1 MRTAIEEFLIPQII
15 GRDPADITDIVNGLY
30 VSSYWRGGPVLNNAI
45 SGVDQ
50 ALWDIKGKVAGM
62 PVWQL
67 LGGRARR
74 AVPVYA
80 HASGRDL
87 AELTDNVR
95 ALKEQ
100 GYRYI
105 RVQMAIPGAST
116 YGARQAESETMD
128 VHYPVISRNAW
139 DPLPYIK
146 IVPEMFAHLRSE
158 FGYEIELLHDVHSR
172 LTPIQAVGLAKDLEP
187 YKLFFLEDLLA
198 PEDTEWL
205 RMVRQQCATPIA
217 IGELF
222 TDYSEFV
229 PLMRERLLDF
239 VRMHISDIGGLTPA
253 WRVASA
259 CELLGHPHRLAR
271 SARPLADR
279 PQGQPGARPRRSGV
293 RHPGAV
299 HVERPGTGDV
309 PRSARG
315 QGHLQLGLVRAR
327 LGVRLR
333 RGAGGQASG
342 RLAVD
347 ARQLGAHPRRG
358 RDRPEALTEQMPGIQ
373 PACTG
378 CVAASVGRTMADEDL
393 RRGGQVRS
401 GGAACPEE
409 TSGSGETLV
418 VRHADAHQQQVRRS
432 TLQPA
437 QCFPLVVIAVGV
449 AHPDDEAAAG
459 TRVHGRLQGLPGGRG
474 SAQLH
479 AFGTRI
485 ELADHREQAAGLG
498 VHTASWPGE
507 LQDEDRLR

>member
-1 MRTAIEEFLIPQII
+1 VTDYVHDDSRLIPPPWQDEQSGVRITGARVTVTSVGGPALVVLRVDTNQDGLYGLGCATFTQRAVAVRTAIEEFLIPQII

-45 SGVDQ
+45 SGVDE
-50 ALWDIKGKVAGM
+50 ALWDIKGKVAGL

-87 AELTDNVR
+87 VELTDNVR
-95 ALKEQ
+95 SLKEQ

-116 YGARQAESETMD
+116 YGARQSEADTTD
-128 VHYPVISRNAW
+128 VHYPVISKNAW

-205 RMVRQQCATPIA
+205 RMVRQQCATPMA

-259 CELLGHPHRLAR
+259 CELLGIRTAWHGPPDLSPIGHKANLALD
-271 SARPLADR
+271 LAAPAFGIQER
-279 PQGQPGARPRRSGV
+279 YMSNELAQEMFPGAPV
-293 RHPGAV
+293 VKDTYNWAWHEPGW
-299 HVERPGTGDV
+299 GCDF
-309 PRSARG
+309 
-315 QGHLQLGLVRAR
+315 
-327 LGVRLR
+327 
-333 RGAGGQASG
+333 
-342 RLAVD
+342 D
-347 ARQLGAHPRRG
+347 
-358 RDRPEALTEQMPGIQ
+358 EALAAKHQ
-373 PACTG
+373 PDPPLTHDNWA
-378 CVAASVGRTMADEDL
+378 RI
-393 RRGGQVRS
+393 RGV
-401 GGAACPEE
+401 
-409 TSGSGETLV
+409 
-418 VRHADAHQQQVRRS
+418 D
-432 TLQPA
+432 
-437 QCFPLVVIAVGV
+437 
-449 AHPDDEAAAG
+449 G
-459 TRVHGRLQGLPGGRG
+459 TVQKP
-474 SAQLH
+474 
-479 AFGTRI
+479 
-485 ELADHREQAAGLG
+485 
-498 VHTASWPGE
+498 
-507 LQDEDRLR
+507 

>member
-1 MRTAIEEFLIPQII
+1 VTDYVHDESRLIPPPWQDEQSDVRITGARVTVTSVGGPALVVLRVDTNQDGLYGLGCATFTQRAVAVRTAIEEFLIPQII

-45 SGVDQ
+45 SGVDE
-50 ALWDIKGKVAGM
+50 ALWDIKGKIAGL

-95 ALKEQ
+95 SLKEQ

-116 YGARQAESETMD
+116 YGARQAESDTMD
-128 VHYPVISRNAW
+128 VHYPVISKNAW

-205 RMVRQQCATPIA
+205 RMVRQQCATPMA

-259 CELLGHPHRLAR
+259 CELLGIRTAWHGPPDLSPIGHKANLALD
-271 SARPLADR
+271 LAAPAFGIQERYMSNDLA
-279 PQGQPGARPRRSGV
+279 QEMFPGAPVVKDTYNWAWHEPGWGCDFDEALAA
-293 RHPGAV
+293 RHPADPPLTHDNWARIRGV
-299 HVERPGTGDV
+299 DGTV
-309 PRSARG
+309 QKP
-315 QGHLQLGLVRAR
+315 
-327 LGVRLR
+327 
-333 RGAGGQASG
+333 
-342 RLAVD
+342 
-347 ARQLGAHPRRG
+347 
-358 RDRPEALTEQMPGIQ
+358 
-373 PACTG
+373 
-378 CVAASVGRTMADEDL
+378 
-393 RRGGQVRS
+393 
-401 GGAACPEE
+401 
-409 TSGSGETLV
+409 
-418 VRHADAHQQQVRRS
+418 
-432 TLQPA
+432 
-437 QCFPLVVIAVGV
+437 
-449 AHPDDEAAAG
+449 
-459 TRVHGRLQGLPGGRG
+459 
-474 SAQLH
+474 
-479 AFGTRI
+479 
-485 ELADHREQAAGLG
+485 
-498 VHTASWPGE
+498 
-507 LQDEDRLR
+507 